1 MYEDDCKMYEEL
13 EKFLSREKLEPY
25 LKETN
30 NNREKALKL
39 FKYNLEVSSQMYK
52 ALQIFELATRNIFNI
67 YLSKRYGFNWINRTE
82 ILSGNNNKNCKL
94 NEDIMRVKNKFIED
108 NKKFNNND
116 IISSLTMGF
125 WVNLLSFD
133 NNDKLWQP
141 TLKKIFT
148 GYERSIIHDIFIG
161 IKEIRNRI
169 AHQETIF
176 NKDINKIYNDICF
189 ILKIYSND
197 LYKWF
202 GCECDIKIPQEFN
215 D

>member
-1 MYEDDCKMYEEL
+1 MYEEL
-13 EKFLSREKLEPY
+13 EKFLSKQKLEPY

-30 NNREKALKL
+30 GGKDKALNL
-39 FKYNLEVSSQMYK
+39 FKYNLELSSQMYK
-52 ALQIFELATRNIFNI
+52 ALQIFELSTRNIFNI
-67 YLSKRYGFNWINRTE
+67 YLSRRYGNNWINRKE
-82 ILSGNNNKNCKL
+82 ILSGNNNKNYKL
-94 NEDIMRVKNKFIED
+94 NNDIEKIKNKFIED
-108 NKKFNNND
+108 KKPFDTND
-116 IISSLTMGF
+116 IIANLTLGF

-141 TLKKIFT
+141 SLKKIFI
-148 GYERSIIHDIFIG
+148 GYDRSIIHETFLN

-176 NKDINKIYNDICF
+176 NKNIDKTHTNICF
-189 ILKIYSND
+189 ILKIYSNN

-202 GCECDIKIPQEFN
+202 QDECNIKIPQEFN